1 MGIVLVNS
9 LGVNAADE
17 EWNEMPSIDARLN
30 RRIGEVVRTGA
41 LPRSAKNIQKIT
53 RGGALRLGFV
63 PLIDAAPL
71 IAAAELG
78 YFADEG
84 LAVSLERQIGW
95 ANVRDKLAFG
105 HLDASRSEERRVGK
119 ECRSRWSPYH

>member
-1 MGIVLVNS
+1 MRRTRNGTRCRALT
-9 LGVNAADE
+9 
-17 EWNEMPSIDARLN
+17 RLN
-30 RRIGEVVRTGA
+30 RRTGEVVRTGA
-41 LPRSAKNIQKIT
+41 LPRSAKNIQKVT

-78 YFADEG
+78 YFIDEG
-84 LAVSLERQIGW
+84 LRVALERQIGW

-105 HLDASRSEERRVGK
+105 HLHPSHALLGPPLASGPPPEAQGGESVGL
-119 ECRSRWSPYH
+119 RAPS